1 MKDIN
6 MLTLFIYVNPD
17 NNNLRQ
23 FYQDRIT
30 AHNNKIDDKYADS
43 GFDLGM
49 PYSKSISNIES
60 GVKLPLEIQC
70 SMYYPNGT
78 PQAYYL
84 YPRSSIV
91 KTPLR
96 LANSVG
102 IIDRGYRG
110 PITAVVD
117 KINNNTYR
125 LEQLDRYFQICH
137 PSLNPFQVILV
148 DSKDELGLTDRDEGG
163 FGSTGR

>member
-49 PYSKSISNIES
+49 PYSKSISENSS
-60 GVKLPLEIQC
+60 G
-70 SMYYPNGT
+70 S
-78 PQAYYL
+78 
-84 YPRSSIV
+84 
-91 KTPLR
+91 
-96 LANSVG
+96 
-102 IIDRGYRG
+102 
-110 PITAVVD
+110 
-117 KINNNTYR
+117 
-125 LEQLDRYFQICH
+125 
-137 PSLNPFQVILV
+137 
-148 DSKDELGLTDRDEGG
+148 
-163 FGSTGR
+163 